1 MVLLGLLK
9 ELCFQEQLILRRTSK
24 LSESPKVVTVKSC
37 TGACQAFRWSCCP
50 RCCCSGWTPRC
61 PRSPRSPAPPDA
73 AAASRTGSPDSST
86 CVLGLRLRFSST
98 LVEGSSQLQS
108 LGRVGMRGEMVN
120 IGLTH
125 IHWLL
130 VASASSCPQRQL
142 KKAWVP
148 LLAQCTG
155 ISPPPSPAPV
165 TTPPSEERKLPL
177 PSSSPGQSPFRPRT
191 AQQTASTCPSP
202 PCSPPG
208 KVSTKKC
215 LPNLAA
221 DTWNRFK
228 DTWIAVCHSRTP
240 SGRRSS
246 RLSCPSLR
254 YQICESELGLVWPFW
269 FGSLRRTWEGRR

>member
-1 MVLLGLLK
+1 M
-9 ELCFQEQLILRRTSK
+9 I
-24 LSESPKVVTVKSC
+24 VTVKSC
-37 TGACQAFRWSCCP
+37 TGACQAFRWSCCR

-61 PRSPRSPAPPDA
+61 PRSPRSPAPP
-73 AAASRTGSPDSST
+73 AASRTDSPDSST
-86 CVLGLRLRFSST
+86 CVLGLRLHFSFP
-98 LVEGSSQLQS
+98 LVEDLSQLQS
-108 LGRVGMRGEMVN
+108 LGRDGMRRKTV
-120 IGLTH
+120 IGLAY

-130 VASASSCPQRQL
+130 VAFAFACRQRQL

-148 LLAQCTG
+148 LLPQCTG
-155 ISPPPSPAPV
+155 ISPPPLPAPA

-177 PSSSPGQSPFRPRT
+177 PSSSPGPSPFPPRT
-191 AQQTASTCPSP
+191 ARQTASTCPSP

-254 YQICESELGLVWPFW
+254 YQICE
-269 FGSLRRTWEGRR
+269 RAK